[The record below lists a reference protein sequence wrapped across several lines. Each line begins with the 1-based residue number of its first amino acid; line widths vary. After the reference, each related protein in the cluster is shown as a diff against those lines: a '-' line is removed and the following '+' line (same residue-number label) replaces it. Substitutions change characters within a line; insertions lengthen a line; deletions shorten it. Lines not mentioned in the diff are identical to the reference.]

1 MAGFFDKVSEFAK
14 SAVDQGKVLTQ
25 TAVDKGKELSEIA
38 KLNMDITK
46 AKDSIKAAKS
56 DLGEYVYSNG
66 LLKEDEAAAGFINEI
81 NEQLAKIESIK
92 AEIDKIK
99 SGAADGTVTTAAPAA
114 EATEAEEAAPAEA
127 EAVQAEAPA
136 DTTDEQ

>member
-1 MAGFFDKVSEFAK
+1 MAGFFDRVSEFAK
-14 SAVDQGKVLTQ
+14 TAVDQGKVLTQ

-81 NEQLAKIESIK
+81 NEQLAKIEAIK

-99 SGAADGTVTTAAPAA
+99 SGAADGTAAPAA
-114 EATEAEEAAPAEA
+114 EATEAAPAVQAAAPAE
-127 EAVQAEAPA
+127 
-136 DTTDEQ
+136 TTDEQ